1 MRHRFTKEI
10 TTSRPY
16 QSLGKLLQ
24 ARDYKMATIATGSK
38 TEISYVPEVTY
49 GVTPPTPAFQKICYT
64 GTTLGITKDTIES
77 TCLTS
82 DRQVKEVRT
91 GNRQTAGDLNA
102 ELSYDAYDVL
112 IEAALMG
119 TWTADV
125 LKAGSISRS
134 FTIEKYF
141 DLDVDEYHRF
151 TGCLVN
157 TWSVNVAPNQ
167 MVTSNFGLIGKDI
180 DDQNLTSQVAGATYS
195 PEVLNPPFDS
205 FTGTIEEGGAPIATV
220 TEIDITLDNTAEVNY
235 VLMSKTTIQF
245 LTEASS
251 SLKFTLTDQDGN
263 DLEVNIP
270 NLKYTSGNDL
280 EVNIPNLK
288 YTSGNPDVSAEGPV
302 TVALAFTA
310 IYDAVEL
317 SQIVLTRTVAP

>member
-1 MRHRFTKEI
+1 
-10 TTSRPY
+10 
-16 QSLGKLLQ
+16 
-24 ARDYKMATIATGSK
+24 MATIATGSK

-235 VLMSKTTIQF
+235 VLMSKTTIQPGEGKSRLTGTLTAFFDSSALYSKF

-251 SLKFTLTDQDGN
+251 SLKFTLTDQD
-263 DLEVNIP
+263 
-270 NLKYTSGNDL
+270 GNDL